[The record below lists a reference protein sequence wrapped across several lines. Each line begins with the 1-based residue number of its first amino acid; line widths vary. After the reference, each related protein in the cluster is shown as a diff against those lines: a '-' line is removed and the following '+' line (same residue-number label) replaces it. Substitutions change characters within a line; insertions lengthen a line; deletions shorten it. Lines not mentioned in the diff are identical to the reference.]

1 MGLSGWGGGLSSSV
15 VCPVTSLYN
24 IPDNVSMEAGALV
37 EPLAVGW
44 HAVKCSPMKEG
55 DAVMVL
61 GGGPIGLSVIQVCWL
76 RDLCCLNV

>member
-15 VCPVTSLYN
+15 VCPVTSLYH

-44 HAVKCSPMKEG
+44 HAVKMSPM
-55 DAVMVL
+55 
-61 GGGPIGLSVIQVCWL
+61 QVCL
-76 RDLCCLNV
+76 HLTCSQTLGYPGIPLS